1 MLLPATP
8 DCMVSLATVCLQ
20 HALLCEGTHTAHM
33 AHMMWAALLSSTV
46 ATQHR
51 FAADFCRTAV
61 IFCHLAMTVAT
72 QRFLL

>member
-1 MLLPATP
+1 
-8 DCMVSLATVCLQ
+8 
-20 HALLCEGTHTAHM
+20 M